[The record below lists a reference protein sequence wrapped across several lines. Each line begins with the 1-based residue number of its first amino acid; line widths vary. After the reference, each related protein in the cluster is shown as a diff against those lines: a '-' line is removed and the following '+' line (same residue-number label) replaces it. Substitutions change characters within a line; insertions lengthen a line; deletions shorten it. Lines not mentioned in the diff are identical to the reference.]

1 MLLWDRGGGVGVKEI
16 LINESIVLRAPGC
29 GVSDGKGLLAEE
41 WEKGKNYE
49 KRKNERQGMQ
59 LVTLRWGKAI
69 NENAAV
75 WDWTGTAHCCR
86 FLCC

>member
-41 WEKGKNYE
+41 
-49 KRKNERQGMQ
+49 
-59 LVTLRWGKAI
+59 
-69 NENAAV
+69 
-75 WDWTGTAHCCR
+75 
-86 FLCC
+86 

>member
-49 KRKNERQGMQ
+49 ERKNERQTG
-59 LVTLRWGKAI
+59 
-69 NENAAV
+69 NAV
-75 WDWTGTAHCCR
+75 GDTVVRHSD
-86 FLCC
+86 